1 MSESEPCQK
10 NSQKSC
16 GSTKKQRRAFVAF
29 GGQTDLPWLRFLK
42 PGFRHC
48 FLVVEASDCWV
59 VYEPLSHRTEMSV
72 IQAGHGFDPA
82 AWLRHFNYTVLPPVI
97 ETPPRTAA
105 PWGPFTCVE
114 AVKRVLGV
122 RDSFVLTP
130 WRLYEFLREQNENI
144 VDMGNKIGI

>member
-1 MSESEPCQK
+1 VSETEPRHK
-10 NSQKSC
+10 RSPEP
-16 GSTKKQRRAFVAF
+16 GASTKIQRRAFVAF
-29 GGQTDLPWLRFLK
+29 GGQTDLPWLRMLK

-48 FLVVEASDCWV
+48 FLVVETPECWV
-59 VYEPLSHRTEMSV
+59 VYEPLSHRTEISV

-82 AWLRHFNYTVLPPVI
+82 AWLRHFNYTVVPAVI
-97 ETPPRTAA
+97 ETPPRRAA

-130 WRLYEFLREQNENI
+130 WRLYKFLREQNEKI
-144 VDMGNKIGI
+144 VDVAINIGI

>member
-1 MSESEPCQK
+1 MSETELRQET
-10 NSQKSC
+10 C
-16 GSTKKQRRAFVAF
+16 GSKNLSKRAFVAF
-29 GGQTDLPWLRFLK
+29 GGQTELPWLRMLK

-48 FLVVEASDCWV
+48 FLVVEAPECWV
-59 VYEPLSHRTEMSV
+59 VYEPLSHRTEISV
-72 IQAGHGFDPA
+72 IPAGQGFDPT
-82 AWLRHFNYTVLPPVI
+82 AWLRHFNYTVVPAVI

-130 WRLYEFLREQNENI
+130 WRFYEFLREQNKNI
-144 VDMGNKIGI
+144 VDMEMKIGL